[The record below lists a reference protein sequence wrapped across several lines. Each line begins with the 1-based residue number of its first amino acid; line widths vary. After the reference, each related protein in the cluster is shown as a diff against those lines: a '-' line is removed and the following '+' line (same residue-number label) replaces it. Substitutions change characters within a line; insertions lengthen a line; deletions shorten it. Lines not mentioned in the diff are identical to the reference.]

1 MCEHDIVGLVYVYL
15 DIIWTSTAWGLSLL
29 LLWVPATFPGILKYG
44 PRSHAIWC
52 FKRNPTLLTLKM
64 PSNVKPV
71 VLDLFILEPP
81 KLANRI
87 GAGGIINYQLFKPLI
102 LGFGCVDTRI
112 HSKKTIENPSRML

>member
-44 PRSHAIWC
+44 PRSHAVWC
-52 FKRNPTLLTLKM
+52 FKRNPILLTLKI

-71 VLDLFILEPP
+71 VLDLFMLEPQ

-87 GAGGIINYQLFKPLI
+87 GAGGIIFFSTVQAIN
-102 LGFGCVDTRI
+102 FGIWMR
-112 HSKKTIENPSRML
+112 